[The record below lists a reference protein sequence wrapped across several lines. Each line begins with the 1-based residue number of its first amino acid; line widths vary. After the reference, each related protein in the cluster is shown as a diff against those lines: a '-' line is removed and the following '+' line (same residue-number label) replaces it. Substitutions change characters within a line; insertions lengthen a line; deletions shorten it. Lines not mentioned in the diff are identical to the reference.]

1 MAKKKRNS
9 IRPKQFV
16 RLRKQEGRYLYLAY
30 YLDGKRKY
38 EFLGKDFHLTG
49 TKEIDTEILQRA
61 ERLRQKRETEFQA
74 RQYTQLPEIRLN
86 ANFIQYFHSLTTSK
100 NLKAW
105 TNTAVHL
112 KKHVPSGK
120 LPFRALDA
128 QWLKGFREYL
138 VSNLSMSSAH
148 TYFSCIKAALQQA
161 TEEKIIT
168 VNPANDVENVK
179 RKDGKIDFL
188 TTNEIRTLAQTP
200 CKSDIVKRAFLFSCF
215 TGLRLSDVKQL
226 TWSNI
231 TQTTIEIVQQK
242 TDELLVQPLSE
253 QAASFLGSRGNADD
267 IIFPLLGDEHTRKTI
282 KQWVKEAGITKNV
295 SFHVARHTFASSL
308 ASNNV
313 NIYTVSKLM
322 GHTSVKHTERYAKLT
337 DETKRLALE
346 KLPSL

>member
-16 RLRKQEGRYLYLAY
+16 RLRKQDGRYLYLAY

-38 EFLGKDFHLTG
+38 EFLGKEFHLTG
-49 TKEIDTEILQRA
+49 TKEIDTEILRRA
-61 ERLRQKRETEFQA
+61 EQLRQKRETEFQA

-86 ANFIQYFHSLTTSK
+86 ANFLQYFQSLATSK

-105 TNTAVHL
+105 RNTTVHL
-112 KKHVPSGK
+112 KKYVPSGK
-120 LPFRALDA
+120 LPFRSLDV
-128 QWLKGFREYL
+128 QWLKGFRDYL
-138 VSNLSMSSAH
+138 LTHLSASSAH
-148 TYFSCIKAALQQA
+148 TYFSCIKAALNQA
-161 TEEKIIT
+161 TEEKIIAA
-168 VNPANDVENVK
+168 NPSDEVENVK

-188 TTNEIRTLAQTP
+188 TTSEIRTLAKTP
-200 CKSDIVKRAFLFSCF
+200 CKHDVVKRAFLFACF

-226 TWSNI
+226 QWMNI
-231 TQTTIEIVQQK
+231 REATIEIVQQK
-242 TDELLVQPLSE
+242 TDELLRQPLSE
-253 QAASFLGSRGNADD
+253 QAALFLGSRGNDGETV
-267 IIFPLLGDEHTRKTI
+267 FPLLGDEHTRKTI

-295 SFHVARHTFASSL
+295 SFHVARHSFASTL